1 MLRVILTQRN
11 RIVRHVYN
19 VNPLRPNPLPVP
31 DLTLA
36 SGSYDNTIRLWNPDK
51 GYCEKLLQYSDNSH
65 INVLA
70 ITPSRD
76 VLASGGYQ
84 HIRLYEIA
92 SNINCPLINF
102 EGVTRNVTAIGFNSV
117 NNFMYS
123 GGEDYHARIWDLRAN
138 GLHCQR
144 KLKLTT
150 PINSMFLHPN
160 QVEIYIADQSG
171 SIWIWNLQADKMQ
184 RIVASNDSFIV
195 SLVYDHDCRMMAA
208 LDNFGKCYIF
218 CQTNFCP
225 KEIAETKNGEVTASG
240 FLHRRL
246 VFQAHQ
252 NLGLKCC
259 FSPDSTLLVTTAAD
273 TTVKFWRTSDLS
285 IISSDD
291 TILSED
297 SHTSMLG
304 KISLNRRKSSLFA
317 REQYLRY
324 RQLWS
329 HNINVGVDIDPAA
342 VELRPHKPPP
352 CYLRRRRLRTC
363 ATKTNSHCNGFNA
376 SERIQPF
383 RVIQKANQK
392 WVWDVVFSRDS
403 QFLFTASS
411 DHFVRLW
418 SVYTGQMVREY
429 SGHQKAVS
437 CLAFSDMF
445 VDGAGLYSYEG

>member
-1 MLRVILTQRN
+1 
-11 RIVRHVYN
+11 
-19 VNPLRPNPLPVP
+19 
-31 DLTLA
+31 
-36 SGSYDNTIRLWNPDK
+36 
-51 GYCEKLLQYSDNSH
+51 
-65 INVLA
+65 
-70 ITPSRD
+70 
-76 VLASGGYQ
+76 
-84 HIRLYEIA
+84 
-92 SNINCPLINF
+92 
-102 EGVTRNVTAIGFNSV
+102 
-117 NNFMYS
+117 MYS

-342 VELRPHKPPP
+342 VEVLGAPFLARLFPWKKLRPHKPPP

-363 ATKTNSHCNGFNA
+363 ATKTNSHCNGCKSNNLSANYNLFESFDWLTNHRKKNTQRSSKTEPFNCN
-376 SERIQPF
+376 E
-383 RVIQKANQK
+383 
-392 WVWDVVFSRDS
+392 
-403 QFLFTASS
+403 
-411 DHFVRLW
+411 
-418 SVYTGQMVREY
+418 
-429 SGHQKAVS
+429 
-437 CLAFSDMF
+437 
-445 VDGAGLYSYEG
+445 